1 MLTYAD
7 VCRHPQLAQ
16 LYLNTAMVY
25 LDLTHTKTALRYLR
39 NYLIEP

>member
-1 MLTYAD
+1 MLTYAAGR
-7 VCRHPQLAQ
+7 RHPHLAQ

-39 NYLIEP
+39 KAVMLP